1 MILYHGSNQVI
12 DKVNL
17 LKSRPN
23 KDFGRA
29 FYLSDTFQQAEE
41 MALFK
46 SEVEGGTPVVN
57 KFTFDENMMKSSS
70 LRVLTFGEYSEEWA
84 RFVFANRDSAN
95 GELLHDYD
103 IVYGPIANDRVGRQI
118 ANLKD
123 GYIDFETFIE
133 RLKFMKGI
141 TFQYAF
147 CSDKAVSQLVKI

>member
-12 DKVNL
+12 DKVSL

-57 KFTFDENMMKSSS
+57 EFTFDEDIMKSSS
-70 LRVLTFGEYSEEWA
+70 FRVLIFEEYSEEWA
-84 RFVFANRDSAN
+84 RFVFANRDSASS
-95 GELLHDYD
+95 EFLHDYD

-147 CSDKAVSQLVKI
+147 CSDKAVSQLVKV

>member
-1 MILYHGSNQVI
+1 MILYHGSNQII
-12 DKVNL
+12 DKISL

-46 SEVEGGTPVVN
+46 SEVEGGMPVVS
-57 KFTFDENMMKSSS
+57 KFEFDENILKSPSF
-70 LRVLTFGEYSEEWA
+70 RVLMFEEYSEEWA
-84 RFVFANRDSAN
+84 RFVFANRDATN
-95 GELLHDYD
+95 GDTQHRYD

-123 GYIDFETFIE
+123 GFIDFDTFIE
-133 RLKFMKGI
+133 RLKYMKGI

-147 CSDKAVSQLVKI
+147 CTEEAVSQLVKI

>member
-70 LRVLTFGEYSEEWA
+70 LRVLTFEEYSEEWA

-95 GELLHDYD
+95 GEVLHDYD
-103 IVYGPIANDRVGRQI
+103 IVYGFAQVNGMGRQRQSYTLQTTTAATKEEI
-118 ANLKD
+118 
-123 GYIDFETFIE
+123 
-133 RLKFMKGI
+133 RI
-141 TFQYAF
+141 TFAANQYGTAI
-147 CSDKAVSQLVKI
+147 QPG

>member
-57 KFTFDENMMKSSS
+57 KFTFDENMMKSS
-70 LRVLTFGEYSEEWA
+70 LHVLTFKEYSEEWA
-84 RFVFANRDSAN
+84 RFVFANRDSASSK
-95 GELLHDYD
+95 LLHDYD

>member
-12 DKVNL
+12 DKISL
-17 LKSRPN
+17 SKSRPN

-29 FYLSDTFQQAEE
+29 FYLSASLQQAEE

-57 KFTFDENMMKSSS
+57 KFTFDETIIKSPSF
-70 LRVLTFGEYSEEWA
+70 RILTFEEYSEEWA

-95 GELLHDYD
+95 SEAVHNYD

-123 GYIDFETFIE
+123 GYIDFKTFIE

-147 CSDKAVSQLVKI
+147 CSNKAISQLVKI

>member
-23 KDFGRA
+23 KDFGWA

-70 LRVLTFGEYSEEWA
+70 LHVLTFKEYSEEWA
-84 RFVFANRDSAN
+84 RFVFANRDSASS
-95 GELLHDYD
+95 ELLHDYD

-118 ANLKD
+118 TNFKD

>member
-57 KFTFDENMMKSSS
+57 KFTFDENMMKSS
-70 LRVLTFGEYSEEWA
+70 LRVLTFKEYSEEWA
-84 RFVFANRDSAN
+84 RFVFANRDSASSK
-95 GELLHDYD
+95 LLHDYD

>member
-17 LKSRPN
+17 QKSRPN
-23 KDFGRA
+23 KDFSKA
-29 FYLSDTFQQAEE
+29 FYLSDTLQQAEE

-46 SEVEGGTPVVN
+46 AEVEGGTPVVN
-57 KFTFDENMMKSSS
+57 KFEFDESLMKSSS
-70 LRVLTFGEYSEEWA
+70 LKVLTFEQYSAEWA
-84 RFVFANRDSAN
+84 HFVFANRDAAN
-95 GELLHDYD
+95 GDAQHGYD
-103 IVYGPIANDRVGRQI
+103 IVFGPIANDRVGRQI

-123 GYIDFETFIE
+123 GYIDFETFIA

-147 CSDKAVSQLVKI
+147 CSEKAVSQLVKI

>member
-1 MILYHGSNQVI
+1 MILYHGSNQII
-12 DKVNL
+12 DKISL

-46 SEVEGGTPVVN
+46 SEVEGGMPVVS
-57 KFTFDENMMKSSS
+57 KFEFDENILKSPSF
-70 LRVLTFGEYSEEWA
+70 RVLMFEEYSEEWA
-84 RFVFANRDSAN
+84 RFVFANRDATN
-95 GELLHDYD
+95 GDAQHCYD

-123 GYIDFETFIE
+123 GFIDFDTFIE
-133 RLKFMKGI
+133 RLKYMKGI

-147 CSDKAVSQLVKI
+147 CTESAVSQLVKI

>member
-1 MILYHGSNQVI
+1 MILYHGSNQII
-12 DKVNL
+12 DKISL

-29 FYLSDTFQQAEE
+29 FYLSDIFQQAEE

-46 SEVEGGTPVVN
+46 SEVEGGMPVVS
-57 KFTFDENMMKSSS
+57 KFEFDENILKSPSF
-70 LRVLTFGEYSEEWA
+70 RVLMFEEYSEEWA
-84 RFVFANRDSAN
+84 RFVFANRDATN
-95 GELLHDYD
+95 GDAQHRYD

-123 GYIDFETFIE
+123 GFIDFDTFIE
-133 RLKFMKGI
+133 RLKYMKGI

-147 CSDKAVSQLVKI
+147 CTEEAVSQLVKI

>member
-70 LRVLTFGEYSEEWA
+70 LRVLTFKEYSEEWA
-84 RFVFANRDSAN
+84 RFVFANRDSASSK
-95 GELLHDYD
+95 LLHDYD

>member
-70 LRVLTFGEYSEEWA
+70 LRVLTFKEYSEEWA

-103 IVYGPIANDRVGRQI
+103 IVYGPIANDRVGRQV

>member
-12 DKVNL
+12 DKVSL

-57 KFTFDENMMKSSS
+57 EFTFDEDIMKSSS
-70 LRVLTFGEYSEEWA
+70 FRVLIFEEYSEEWA
-84 RFVFANRDSAN
+84 RFVFANRDSASS
-95 GELLHDYD
+95 EFLHDYD

-123 GYIDFETFIE
+123 GYIDFEIFIE

>member
-70 LRVLTFGEYSEEWA
+70 LRVLTFKEYSEEWA

>member
-12 DKVNL
+12 DKVSL
-17 LKSRPN
+17 QKSRPN

-29 FYLSDTFQQAEE
+29 FYLSDTFLQAEE

-46 SEVEGGTPVVN
+46 SEIEGGTPVVN
-57 KFTFDENMMKSSS
+57 KFVFDESIMKSSS
-70 LRVLTFGEYSEEWA
+70 FRVLTFEGYSEEWA
-84 RFVFANRDSAN
+84 RFVFENRDSAN
-95 GELLHDYD
+95 AEVLHDFD

-123 GYIDFETFIE
+123 GYIDFDTFIE

-147 CSDKAVSQLVKI
+147 CSEKAISQLVKI

>member
-57 KFTFDENMMKSSS
+57 KFTFDENMMKSS
-70 LRVLTFGEYSEEWA
+70 LRVLTFKEYSEEWA
-84 RFVFANRDSAN
+84 RFVFANRDSASSK
-95 GELLHDYD
+95 LLHDYD

-123 GYIDFETFIE
+123 GFIDFDTFIE
-133 RLKFMKGI
+133 RLKYMKGI

-147 CSDKAVSQLVKI
+147 CTKEAVSQLVKI

>member
-1 MILYHGSNQVI
+1 MILYHGANQII
-12 DKVNL
+12 DKISL
-17 LKSRPN
+17 QKSRPN

-46 SEVEGGTPVVN
+46 SEVEGGTPIVN
-57 KFTFDENMMKSSS
+57 QFEFDESLMLSSAF
-70 LRVLTFGEYSEEWA
+70 RVLTFKEYSEDWA
-84 RFVFANRDSAN
+84 RFVFANRDAAN
-95 GELLHDYD
+95 DEALHDYD

-133 RLKFMKGI
+133 RLKYMRGI

-147 CSDKAVSQLVKI
+147 CTEKAISQLAKL

>member
-57 KFTFDENMMKSSS
+57 KFTFDENIMKSSS
-70 LRVLTFGEYSEEWA
+70 LRVLTFKEYSEEWA

>member
-1 MILYHGSNQVI
+1 M
-12 DKVNL
+12 
-17 LKSRPN
+17 
-23 KDFGRA
+23 
-29 FYLSDTFQQAEE
+29 
-41 MALFK
+41 
-46 SEVEGGTPVVN
+46 
-57 KFTFDENMMKSSS
+57 
-70 LRVLTFGEYSEEWA
+70 
-84 RFVFANRDSAN
+84 FANRDSAN